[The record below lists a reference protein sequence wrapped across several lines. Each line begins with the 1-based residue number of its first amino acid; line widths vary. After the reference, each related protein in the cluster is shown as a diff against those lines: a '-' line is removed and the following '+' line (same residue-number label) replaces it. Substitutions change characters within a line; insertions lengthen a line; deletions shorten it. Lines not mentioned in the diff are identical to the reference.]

1 LSSLTIVTN
10 LWTLGPYGKVTS
22 ESPFTLAEKAEKKG
36 GSVVGFFASTGEAVD
51 ALGVIV
57 R

>member
-36 GSVVGFFASTGEAVD
+36 GSAVGFFASTGEAVD